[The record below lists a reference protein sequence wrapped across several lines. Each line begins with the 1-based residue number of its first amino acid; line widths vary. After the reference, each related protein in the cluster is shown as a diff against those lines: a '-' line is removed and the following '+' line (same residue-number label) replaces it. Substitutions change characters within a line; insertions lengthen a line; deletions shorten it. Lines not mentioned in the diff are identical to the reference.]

1 MKYFPK
7 TPYEHQKVLMER
19 IEGALREGKIVL
31 FEGACGTGKTLISL
45 ASALSVARE
54 LNKKV
59 IVATNVHQ
67 QMNQFVEELREIKKR
82 VKDLRVTVL
91 KGKTHLCPENRSY
104 EECEKMRKGEGN
116 LFCERY
122 LRSTERKISEF
133 EEWYFS
139 DVRYPEEISEKE
151 RECCA
156 YELLKRCMETSDL
169 LLCNYHHVI
178 DLEIF
183 TRVLNWLSCTPE
195 DLIIIFDEAHNL
207 ESASREHGSVFLHS
221 SILKR
226 AIEEL
231 RESGRE
237 DYAEFLRKFEIFL
250 EEIIEEKT
258 LEERWVDLRGEEAAG
273 EILLSGNEIFEKLR
287 EIHENPAEFFEEL
300 YEISFEF
307 SENLGALSEF
317 MLRYFEVFRNP
328 SYAIFINL
336 KENREYTLEIFSCIP
351 RDVVKPLFDSLFSS
365 ILMSATLRPFDVLK
379 EVLGIERETLEIVS
393 PSPFP
398 KERRLTLSVRF
409 PPLFQ
414 KRREDERTAR
424 LLKSVLRD
432 IIRFSAGNVLIFF
445 PNYQEAEKY
454 YRMMDVE
461 NKLLDR
467 VGESSEEVRRRF
479 FELGEKGKK
488 AVLFSYLWGTLSEGV
503 DYRDE
508 RARTVVIVGVGYPSL
523 SERIMAVKRAYDM
536 RFGNGFEYA
545 IQTPTIRRIRQCMG
559 RVVRS
564 PEDYGVRI
572 LLDVRFTRSAL
583 KTLPKY
589 EVYSKF
595 PEEEREEFVEIS
607 PEEIAERLSKF
618 FSGFF
623 HPASEFTTL
632 I

>member
-7 TPYEHQKVLMER
+7 TPYEHQKFLVER
-19 IEGALREGKIVL
+19 IEEALRDGKIVL
-31 FEGACGTGKTLISL
+31 FEGACGTGKTLVSL
-45 ASALSVARE
+45 ASALSAAE
-54 LNKKV
+54 DLNKKV
-59 IVATNVHQ
+59 IIATSVHQ
-67 QMNQFVEELREIKKR
+67 QMNQFVEELKEIKRR
-82 VKDLRVTVL
+82 VEDLRVTVL
-91 KGKTHLCPENRSY
+91 KGKSHLCPENRSY
-104 EECEKMRKGEGN
+104 EECEKMRKGEEN

-122 LRSTERKISEF
+122 LKSSERRVLEF

-139 DVRYPEEISEKE
+139 DVRYPEEVLE
-151 RECCA
+151 REEDCCV

-169 LLCNYHHVI
+169 LLCNYHHVL

-183 TRVLNWLSCTPE
+183 TRVMNWFSCTPE

-207 ESASREHGSVFLHS
+207 ESASREHGSMFLERK
-221 SILKR
+221 ILKK

-231 RESGRE
+231 REGRKE
-237 DYAEFLRKFEIFL
+237 DYAEFLRRFEISL
-250 EEIIEEKT
+250 EKMI
-258 LEERWVDLRGEEAAG
+258 EERWADMRGEDAHR
-273 EILLSGNEIFEKLR
+273 EILLGDEEILERLR
-287 EIHENPAEFFEEL
+287 ELHENPVELFEEL
-300 YEISFEF
+300 YEISFEGH
-307 SENLGALSEF
+307 ENVGALSEF

-328 SYAIFINL
+328 SYATFINL
-336 KENREYTLEIFSCIP
+336 RENGDYTLEIFSCIP
-351 RDVVKPLFDSLFSS
+351 KDVMRPLFDSIFSS
-365 ILMSATLRPFDVLK
+365 ILMSATLRPFQIIK
-379 EVLGIERETLEIVS
+379 EVLGIERETVEIVS

-414 KRREDERTAR
+414 KRREDERTVR
-424 LLKSVLRD
+424 LLRSALRD
-432 IIRFSAGNVLIFF
+432 IIRFSSGNVLIFF
-445 PNYQEAEKY
+445 PNYQEAERY
-454 YRMMDVE
+454 YRMMDIE

-467 VGESSEEVRRRF
+467 VGESSEEIRRRF
-479 FELGEKGKK
+479 FELGERGKK
-488 AVLFSYLWGTLSEGV
+488 AVLFTYLWGTLSEGV
-503 DYRDE
+503 DYRDG

-523 SERIMAVKRAYDM
+523 SERMMTIKRAYDH

-583 KTLPKY
+583 RTLPKY

-595 PEEEREEFVEIS
+595 PEDEREEFIEIS

-623 HPASEFTTL
+623 HSASEFRTL